1 MNRAVVHLTLFGML
15 AVLAVAGLSD
25 AGFCLEPK
33 KTEGTAKPSEA
44 KNPAPPASAEAK
56 PQMTDIQRFCL
67 NNAASAG
74 DARAAW
80 QAAKLVEL
88 EEQVK
93 QRIAE
98 LDAKRAEYEE
108 WLKKRDEALKK
119 AEDGVVAIYSKM
131 RPDAAAS
138 QLSAMEDVMAATL
151 LAKLPPRNAS
161 LILNEIEPGR
171 AARLTNTMTGM
182 GAAADGK
189 KS

>member
-1 MNRAVVHLTLFGML
+1 ML
-15 AVLAVAGLSD
+15 VVLAVAGLPDTGS
-25 AGFCLEPK
+25 CLEPK
-33 KTEGTAKPSEA
+33 KAEAAAKPQEL
-44 KNPAPPASAEAK
+44 KNPAQPAAAEAK

-67 NNAASAG
+67 NNATSAG

-88 EEQVK
+88 EEQIK

-182 GAAADGK
+182 GASADGK